1 MDSTNELVAR
11 YLELSRTDGALL
23 NCMRSARI
31 PPGLHDIVLNR
42 PLFYPH
48 ALVAGVSSDTKALL
62 LVCESMLDG
71 HYRGDVTDYLAAQGK
86 PQPVID
92 VIRENLVGEHY
103 YYGRTDAI
111 LSSDGFR
118 IIELNVGSELGGYS
132 AGMVNRAVLEQK
144 EFAAFATD
152 HSLRYAEMR
161 DVLIDRLH
169 EVSRQ
174 VVGVEDPVVAVVE
187 ETGSGYTA
195 EVMTRT
201 LEDRGLRVVI
211 GELSD
216 LTSDHGKIVIHGRT
230 RVDVVLRYFFPSHLL
245 ADPGDRRQ
253 AAMLTQ
259 AHQEGR
265 TALFTPMDSALHESK
280 ATFGLMY
287 HPPIWAGLTKA
298 ERSLVRRVVP
308 WTRLLGSDFP
318 VVSEQDRRAAIEECR
333 ERREHLVL
341 KPAGGRRGEGVFLGA
356 AMDDKEWAQALRVAA
371 TGDYVA
377 QERVVPVT
385 HQMVDPDT
393 KTMEDWQAILGVF
406 CDDGGYGGTRVM
418 GQPARRIDLVDWGIR
433 RYGCAFTFE

>member
-1 MDSTNELVAR
+1 
-11 YLELSRTDGALL
+11 
-23 NCMRSARI
+23 MRSARI
-31 PPGLHDIVLNR
+31 PPGLHDIVLSR
-42 PLFYPH
+42 PLFYAH
-48 ALVAGVSSDTKALL
+48 SLVAGVSADTKGLL
-62 LVCESMLDG
+62 VVCESLVDRC
-71 HYRGDVTDYLAAQGK
+71 YRGDVEEYLAAQGR
-86 PQPVID
+86 PQPLID

-111 LSSDGFR
+111 LSAEGFR

-132 AGMVNRAVLEQK
+132 AGMINRAVLEQE
-144 EFAAFATD
+144 EFAAFAAD
-152 HSLRYAEMR
+152 YDLHYVEMR

-195 EVMTRT
+195 EVMMRT

-216 LTSDHGKIVIHGRT
+216 LSSDRGKIVIHGKT

-245 ADPGDRRQ
+245 TDAGDRRR
-253 AAMLTQ
+253 AAMLTR
-259 AHQEGR
+259 AHQEGH

-287 HPPIWAGLTKA
+287 HPPVWARLTEA

-308 WTRLLGSDFP
+308 WTRLLGADFP
-318 VVSEQDRRAAIEECR
+318 AVSAQDRREAIEECR

-341 KPAGGRRGEGVFLGA
+341 KPAGGRKSEGVYLGA
-356 AMDDKEWAQALRVAA
+356 AMSDKEWAQALQIAA
-371 TGDYVA
+371 TGDYLA
-377 QERVVPVT
+377 QERVVPVA

-393 KTMEDWQAILGVF
+393 KVMEDWHAILGVF

-433 RYGCAFTFE
+433 RYGCAFTYE